1 MSLASQIRN
10 YRQAKKLSI
19 SELARRSNVSRSYIT
34 ELERQGNKQPSAEKL
49 YRIAEVLDTTIEEL
63 LEKSNNGYEEAI
75 LNLNKQIEGILQQA
89 SEPLQM
95 LFQDIYKGK
104 CDEEYKM
111 ILSKLVLIVQED
123 LPVAEMRYRGVGE
136 E

>member
-1 MSLASQIRN
+1 MSIASQLRS
-10 YRQAKKLSI
+10 YRLAKKLSI

-34 ELERQGNKQPSAEKL
+34 ELESQANKQPSAEKL

-63 LEKSNNGYEEAI
+63 LEKSNHGYEEAI
-75 LNLNKQIEGILQQA
+75 RNLNKQIEGILQQA
-89 SEPLQM
+89 SEPLHM

-104 CDEEYKM
+104 CDAEYKM

-123 LPVAEMRYRGVGE
+123 LPVAEMKYRGVGDA
-136 E
+136 